1 VVLID
6 GMPIVSALSTVYGL
20 QGIPNSL
27 IDRIELNLQ
36 ITKKFKHNI
45 EVYSGIKNLLNFTP
59 ENPLM
64 RPFDPFD
71 KRKMIR

>member
-1 VVLID
+1 
-6 GMPIVSALSTVYGL
+6 MPIVSALSTVYGL